1 MNITQTPRSSETP
14 ARRNRGVWAITAYED
29 LVELG
34 HLDAAGL
41 QLLFELA
48 RQEAHRFPSL
58 APPEGWT
65 ADALWD
71 LAHDFFVDRGARV
84 TTMLLAQAS
93 DEASIGRLLRRLGEL
108 LCDDPAVE
116 RVRAGEPGAGWWRLA
131 GTSAA
136 PWGGRFEDLVAAA
149 NGVPG
154 IRLDRKSSS
163 TRRNPIAE
171 RQSLLDIVHAVLAA
185 ADGCLDLRQ
194 LVAVFTR
201 RFPTAVEWGDAPMS
215 QKVEA
220 AASAPAE
227 DLPEVQVLV
236 NEQGREVYDQ
246 LTPRERALVPHLA
259 KSVEEHM
266 AILECGRSQAYL
278 HAARLKQ
285 TLQTLLDGDD
295 HRDDIMLEV
304 CRLCVVSP

>member
-1 MNITQTPRSSETP
+1 MSLLGPP
-14 ARRNRGVWAITAYED
+14 AVRCHRIARWSRGVWAITAYED

-84 TTMLLAQAS
+84 TTMLLAQLS
-93 DEASIGRLLRRLGEL
+93 
-108 LCDDPAVE
+108 DDPAVE

-154 IRLDRKSSS
+154 IRLVRWSSS

-246 LTPRERALVPHLA
+246 LTPRER
-259 KSVEEHM
+259 
-266 AILECGRSQAYL
+266 
-278 HAARLKQ
+278 
-285 TLQTLLDGDD
+285 
-295 HRDDIMLEV
+295 
-304 CRLCVVSP
+304 

>member
-1 MNITQTPRSSETP
+1 MSLLGPP
-14 ARRNRGVWAITAYED
+14 AVRCHRIARWSRGVWAITAYEE

-48 RQEAHRFPSL
+48 WQEAHRFPSL

-93 DEASIGRLLRRLGEL
+93 DEASIGRLLRRSLRNYLIDQVRKTDLGALRRRLEEL
-108 LCDDPAVE
+108 LSDDPAVE

-154 IRLDRKSSS
+154 IRLVRWSSS

-201 RFPTAVEWGDAPMS
+201 RFPTAVEWGMRRCRRRSRRQRAHRPRISLRSRCSSMNRVARCMTS
-215 QKVEA
+215 SRHVSERWFRTWPRA
-220 AASAPAE
+220 WRSTWRSWSADGARPTCT
-227 DLPEVQVLV
+227 
-236 NEQGREVYDQ
+236 R
-246 LTPRERALVPHLA
+246 LA
-259 KSVEEHM
+259 
-266 AILECGRSQAYL
+266 
-278 HAARLKQ
+278 
-285 TLQTLLDGDD
+285 
-295 HRDDIMLEV
+295 
-304 CRLCVVSP
+304 

>member
-1 MNITQTPRSSETP
+1 
-14 ARRNRGVWAITAYED
+14 
-29 LVELG
+29 
-34 HLDAAGL
+34 
-41 QLLFELA
+41 
-48 RQEAHRFPSL
+48 
-58 APPEGWT
+58 
-65 ADALWD
+65 LWD

-93 DEASIGRLLRRLGEL
+93 DEASIGRLLRRSLRNYLIDQVRKTDLGALRRRLEEL
-108 LCDDPAVE
+108 LSDDPAVE

-154 IRLDRKSSS
+154 IRLVRWSSS